1 MENDT
6 YPSIISDLLWWA
18 AVFVAAWMIYFIVYL
33 VAARL
38 RWVENIDLR
47 LVVMGNLS
55 ALAAGVLSWLFLGGN
70 FSSPNAFWL
79 ATITAPIA
87 FLGFCGLFILL
98 GPANV
103 DRSITF
109 SILTAF
115 KAVEDQEMPNAKLI
129 ETVPFDRIYQK
140 RLQELSRSGVIKLT
154 GNRVKIMPLGDRA
167 LRFYR
172 WLGHLLNI
180 EPQ

>member
-1 MENDT
+1 MENET

-18 AVFVAAWMIYFIVYL
+18 AVFVMAWLIYFFAYL

-38 RWVENIDLR
+38 RWVSNIDLR
-47 LVVMGNLS
+47 LVVMGNLT
-55 ALAAGVLSWLFLGGN
+55 ALAAGVLSWLFLGEH

-109 SILTAF
+109 TILTAF

-140 RLQELSRSGVIKLT
+140 RLRELSRSGVIELT

-172 WLGHLLNI
+172 WLGRLLNI